1 MPRNDSLYHF
11 FIKAQEFYENVQN
24 HKDMEKEFEARGY
37 HERILCK
44 IEILFQD
51 TGYQTPKKHFLQ
63 SRPGCI
69 IIKRNKQTGF
79 GNTGGMMEEMIG
91 QPEMAGGQSGDMV
104 KQGRKR
110 FSEIG
115 LMFFLGTLI
124 VYAVQIGFLALF
136 SAIMPEWT
144 QNSTAR
150 LMTVML
156 PMYVIALPLM
166 ILLIRRIPVAE
177 SRPVEP
183 RRIGAGQLALAF
195 FMCYAILYIS
205 NLTGSFITFFIGIL
219 KGSSVNNVVF
229 DVTDSVSLWFNALVM
244 VIVAPVFEEYIFRK
258 LLVDRLVQFGEG
270 AAVLTSALMFG
281 LFHGNLNQFIYA
293 FTLGLFLAFIYVKT
307 RNIKYT
313 VVLHMLVNLL
323 GGVVSTWIMR
333 SVGFVE
339 AGEKLMSVPPNTTEQ
354 LMTLVQLL
362 PMFMIMGTYVIL
374 LLAIVIIGV
383 VMLCVFQIGRAHV

>member
-1 MPRNDSLYHF
+1 
-11 FIKAQEFYENVQN
+11 
-24 HKDMEKEFEARGY
+24 
-37 HERILCK
+37 
-44 IEILFQD
+44 
-51 TGYQTPKKHFLQ
+51 
-63 SRPGCI
+63 
-69 IIKRNKQTGF
+69 
-79 GNTGGMMEEMIG
+79 MEEMIG

-383 VMLCVFQIGRAHV
+383 VMLCVFRRKFRFAQGESPLPRGKRFSSMFLNVGMLLYVIFWIIMIVLQLLQ

>member
-1 MPRNDSLYHF
+1 
-11 FIKAQEFYENVQN
+11 
-24 HKDMEKEFEARGY
+24 
-37 HERILCK
+37 
-44 IEILFQD
+44 
-51 TGYQTPKKHFLQ
+51 
-63 SRPGCI
+63 
-69 IIKRNKQTGF
+69 
-79 GNTGGMMEEMIG
+79 MEEMIG

-144 QNSTAR
+144 QNPTVR

-219 KGSSVNNVVF
+219 KGSSVNNVVY

-270 AAVLTSALMFG
+270 AAVLMSALMFG

-307 RNIKYT
+307 RSIKYT

-374 LLAIVIIGV
+374 LLAMVIIGV
-383 VMLCVFQIGRAHV
+383 VMLCVFRRKFRFAQGESPLPRGKRFSSMFLNVGMLLYVIFWIIMIVLQLLQ

>member
-1 MPRNDSLYHF
+1 
-11 FIKAQEFYENVQN
+11 
-24 HKDMEKEFEARGY
+24 
-37 HERILCK
+37 
-44 IEILFQD
+44 
-51 TGYQTPKKHFLQ
+51 
-63 SRPGCI
+63 
-69 IIKRNKQTGF
+69 
-79 GNTGGMMEEMIG
+79 MEEMIG

-144 QNSTAR
+144 QNPTAR

-219 KGSSVNNVVF
+219 KGSSVNNVVY

-270 AAVLTSALMFG
+270 AAVLMSALMFG

-307 RNIKYT
+307 RSIKYT

-374 LLAIVIIGV
+374 LLAMVIIGV
-383 VMLCVFQIGRAHV
+383 VMLCVFRRKFRFAQGESPLPRGKRFSSMFLNVGMLLYVIFWIIMIVLQLLQ

>member
-1 MPRNDSLYHF
+1 
-11 FIKAQEFYENVQN
+11 
-24 HKDMEKEFEARGY
+24 
-37 HERILCK
+37 
-44 IEILFQD
+44 
-51 TGYQTPKKHFLQ
+51 
-63 SRPGCI
+63 
-69 IIKRNKQTGF
+69 
-79 GNTGGMMEEMIG
+79 MEEMIG

-144 QNSTAR
+144 QNPTAR

-307 RNIKYT
+307 RSIKYT

-374 LLAIVIIGV
+374 LLAMVIIGV
-383 VMLCVFQIGRAHV
+383 VMLCVFRRKFRFAQGESPLPRGKRFSSMFLNVGMLLYMIFWIIMIVLQLLQ

>member
-1 MPRNDSLYHF
+1 
-11 FIKAQEFYENVQN
+11 
-24 HKDMEKEFEARGY
+24 
-37 HERILCK
+37 
-44 IEILFQD
+44 
-51 TGYQTPKKHFLQ
+51 
-63 SRPGCI
+63 
-69 IIKRNKQTGF
+69 
-79 GNTGGMMEEMIG
+79 MEEMIG

-144 QNSTAR
+144 QNPTAR

-270 AAVLTSALMFG
+270 AAVLMSALMFG

-307 RNIKYT
+307 RSIKYT

-374 LLAIVIIGV
+374 LLAMVIIGV
-383 VMLCVFQIGRAHV
+383 VMLCVFRRKFRFAQGESPLPRGKRFSSMFLNVGMLLYMIFWIIMIVLQLLQ

>member
-1 MPRNDSLYHF
+1 
-11 FIKAQEFYENVQN
+11 
-24 HKDMEKEFEARGY
+24 
-37 HERILCK
+37 
-44 IEILFQD
+44 
-51 TGYQTPKKHFLQ
+51 
-63 SRPGCI
+63 
-69 IIKRNKQTGF
+69 
-79 GNTGGMMEEMIG
+79 MEEMIG

-144 QNSTAR
+144 QNPTAR

-270 AAVLTSALMFG
+270 AAVLMSAFMFG

-374 LLAIVIIGV
+374 LLAMVIIGV
-383 VMLCVFQIGRAHV
+383 VMLCVFRRKFRFAQGESPLPRGKRFSSMFLNVGMLLYVIFWIIMIVQQLLQ

>member
-1 MPRNDSLYHF
+1 
-11 FIKAQEFYENVQN
+11 
-24 HKDMEKEFEARGY
+24 
-37 HERILCK
+37 
-44 IEILFQD
+44 
-51 TGYQTPKKHFLQ
+51 
-63 SRPGCI
+63 
-69 IIKRNKQTGF
+69 
-79 GNTGGMMEEMIG
+79 MEEMIG

-144 QNSTAR
+144 QNPTAR

-307 RNIKYT
+307 RSIKYT

-383 VMLCVFQIGRAHV
+383 VMLCVFRRKFRFAQGESPLPRGKRFSSMFLNVGMLLYVIFWIIMIVLQLLQ